1 MIKFFTILI
10 TVASSFAIANAEST
24 QSKSGTGSKNFND
37 CQQTIVV
44 IDSRTDLADL
54 ALVAQSC
61 TDGAS
66 KRTLSDTQNRDVTIQ
81 LVEIPPE
88 DENFEPKYFTL
99 DGKEVNRDDIVTGIY
114 LKSTK
119 SNNLKFY
126 VK

>member
-10 TVASSFAIANAEST
+10 TVAFSFAIANAEST
-24 QSKSGTGSKNFND
+24 QSKSGTGSKNFNV

-44 IDSRTDLADL
+44 IDSRTDIADL
-54 ALVAQSC
+54 ALVAQSG

-66 KRTLSDTQNRDVTIQ
+66 KRTLSDTQNRGVTIQ
-81 LVEIPPE
+81 LVDMSTE
-88 DENFEPKYFTL
+88 DNFEPKYFTL